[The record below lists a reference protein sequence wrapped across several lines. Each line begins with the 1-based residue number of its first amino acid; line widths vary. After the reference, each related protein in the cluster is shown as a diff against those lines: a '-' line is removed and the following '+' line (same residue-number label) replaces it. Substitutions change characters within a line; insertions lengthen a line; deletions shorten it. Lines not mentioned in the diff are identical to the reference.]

1 MKKLNIKSFYIFNP
15 DLRSKKRKPTEDETQ
30 SVKILY
36 YYPNNEDIIIKRSN
50 TGIIEG
56 TLGFLNE
63 FEEKDDDFLYVELFK
78 HIYISKKFEE
88 NFYLTFVLEKSKD
101 NQSNINY
108 YHHNLESKKRWHKI
122 FLDNF
127 YQMLVLW
134 HGSLKSI
141 FFSENLFN
149 DFINTNINTQH
160 NANSNLNISNAN
172 RASNVN
178 NLTDNARISLNR
190 TSSISANY
198 VNLVSNENSSNTVN
212 SGLLNSNPNANN
224 DLNTN
229 LHKNINYTIFPENEF
244 VNANL
249 YSLKFDIREKPD
261 KYKQLEGILNDFL
274 IGYKENLYYNRI
286 PLLENILYFPLT
298 EMTYTKILLASQR
311 LNEKLSD
318 IKYVSVVYKG
328 YLLHNDCPLDSFSL
342 IYNSFFSNLDG
353 SPKYTGFSKPNYL
366 ISQTIYSSD
375 LESNLANEKVKSDFR
390 KSFENANNSY
400 LLGIQKININNYHL
414 FIPKIYIKSKN
425 EYVKLVVY
433 NFNGMIIFIYLNENF
448 NYFMKLNTLINLEKW
463 IKRYFD
469 EHLNILENLYLQKLA
484 KIDLNSFSYFNNAN
498 KSIKLSS
505 NFYQKKSKFIDIDK
519 LATFIKIFRYNYQN
533 NVSALTKLKSYYV
546 YYLNTCDR
554 KIVILLPEHL
564 NIQSLINNIDEI
576 KKVLF
581 DYIFVL

>member
-15 DLRSKKRKPTEDETQ
+15 NLRSKKRKPTEDEIQ

-36 YYPNNEDIIIKRSN
+36 YYPNNEDEIIKRSN

-56 TLGFLNE
+56 TICFLNE

-88 NFYLTFVLEKSKD
+88 NFYLTFILEKSKD

-108 YHHNLESKKRWHKI
+108 YHHNLESKKQWHKL
-122 FLDNF
+122 FFDNF
-127 YQMLVLW
+127 YHMLVLW

-149 DFINTNINTQH
+149 DFITTNINTQQSP
-160 NANSNLNISNAN
+160 NNNNNNFQISNNDNNMIENNGTLNAATN
-172 RASNVN
+172 YSNII
-178 NLTDNARISLNR
+178 TK
-190 TSSISANY
+190 
-198 VNLVSNENSSNTVN
+198 ENSSNSLTN
-212 SGLLNSNPNANN
+212 CFTYSNNNSNKNSCNK
-224 DLNTN
+224 LN
-229 LHKNINYTIFPENEF
+229 YVSFPENEVLN
-244 VNANL
+244 VNT
-249 YSLKFDIREKPD
+249 YSLKFDIRDKPE
-261 KYKQLEGILNDFL
+261 KYKQLELILNDFL
-274 IGYKENLYYNRI
+274 IGYKENLYHNRI
-286 PLLENILYFPLT
+286 PFLENILYFPLT
-298 EMTYTKILLASQR
+298 EMTYTKILLSSQR
-311 LNEKLSD
+311 LNEKLSEM
-318 IKYVSVVYKG
+318 KYISVVYKG

-366 ISQTIYSSD
+366 ISQTIYNSD
-375 LESNLANEKVKSDFR
+375 LDSNYINEKTKSDFR
-390 KSFENANNSY
+390 KSFENANNSF

-433 NFNGMIIFIYLNENF
+433 NFNGLIIFIYLNESF
-448 NYFMKLNTLINLEKW
+448 NYFFKLNMLINLEKW

-469 EHLNILENLYLQKLA
+469 DHLNILENLYLQKLA
-484 KIDLNSFSYFNNAN
+484 KVDLNSFSYFNNAN

-505 NFYQKKSKFIDIDK
+505 NFYLKKSKFIDIDK
-519 LATFIKIFRYNYQN
+519 LATLIKIFRYNYQN
-533 NVSALTKLKSYYV
+533 NVSAITKLKSYYV
-546 YYLNTCDR
+546 YFLNTCDR
-554 KIVILLPEHL
+554 KIVILLPENL
-564 NIQSLINNIDEI
+564 NMQSLIHNIDEI